1 MTQLSLSAISHPDFQ
16 VDSTRWY
23 EYRLA
28 FEGGEDFMREYLLR
42 QADESDSEFRDR
54 KRNTPIPAVAKEA
67 VKDVQRAITQR
78 LADVTRSGGSKHYQ
92 AAALGEGSGIDRD
105 GQGLDMFIGQSV
117 LEELL
122 VMGRVGVFVDN
133 VPPDGPTLADGP
145 AKPYAYVYRVED
157 ILNWRTMRP
166 EQEGVYSMVLL
177 RDREVTF
184 SQAFGLNFPNK
195 MEERFRLV
203 WIGDDGFM
211 RYRFLDKGLN
221 QVTPEVLNPQLVI
234 EDDGAVRTQ
243 LREIPFVMPQ
253 LKNSL
258 LTDVVGYQRLLMN
271 IASNEGMFGINMNS
285 PMLTIQRDTRAD
297 GANWK
302 KPVGGSEEPGG
313 QRSRTTTERQ
323 GIRSGWVRGRYYG
336 LEEAAP
342 AWINMPVESLQA
354 SAEHRQ
360 RLADEVRQLVN
371 VAVQN
376 QTGTRSE
383 SRETREISAQG
394 LESGLFFIA
403 MKLQH
408 AERQIAK
415 FCGMYEGED
424 PAVVTYPKRYNLKTQ
439 QERIK
444 DAQEFKKVIDDLPTQ
459 ELKKEGIKRIV
470 LDLFSG
476 TVSSETMNRM
486 MRAIER
492 HPYIGGFDNVMQLI
506 EAGLITRELA
516 GGSVDLDAD
525 EVKKAAEEKAKMA
538 AEILETQMKI
548 KSENAP
554 ERPAAR
560 GVPEAD
566 ANPNSGKEERA
577 EDAQKRGEQKAPL
590 KGEE

>member
-1 MTQLSLSAISHPDFQ
+1 MASLSLSALSHPDFH

-28 FEGGEDFMREYLLR
+28 FEGGEEFMREYLLR
-42 QADESDSEFRDR
+42 TAEETNDEFRDR

-78 LADVTRSGGSKHYQ
+78 LADVTRSGGSTHYQ
-92 AAALGEGSGIDRD
+92 AAVAGEGSGVDRE
-105 GQGLDMFIGQSV
+105 GQAMDMFIGQDL

-122 VMGRVGVFVDN
+122 VMGRAGVFVDN

-166 EQEGVYSMVLL
+166 EEEGTYSMILL

-184 SQAFGLNFPNK
+184 SQAFGLKFPNK

-203 WIGDDGFM
+203 WIGEDGFM
-211 RYRFLDKGLN
+211 RYRFMDKQLN
-221 QVTPEVLNPQLVI
+221 QMTPEVLNPQLVI
-234 EDDGAVRTQ
+234 EDDGAIRTQ
-243 LREIPFVMPQ
+243 LREIPFVMPR
-253 LKNSL
+253 LRTSL

-285 PMLTIQRDTRAD
+285 PMLFIQRDTRAD
-297 GANWK
+297 GQNWK
-302 KPVGGSEEPGG
+302 KPVGGAEEPGG
-313 QRSRTTTERQ
+313 QRSRTNTERQ

-336 LEEAAP
+336 LEENVP
-342 AWINMPVESLQA
+342 QWGNMPVESLEA
-354 SAEHRQ
+354 SSNYRQ
-360 RLADEVRQLVN
+360 KLADEVRQLVN

-376 QTGTRSE
+376 QTGTRTE

-403 MKLQH
+403 MKLQDV
-408 AERQIAK
+408 ERKIAK
-415 FCGMYEGED
+415 YFGIYEGED
-424 PAVVTYPKRYNLKTQ
+424 SATVTYPKRFNLKTQ

-476 TVSSETMNRM
+476 TVSSETMERM
-486 MRAIER
+486 MRAIDR
-492 HPYIGGFDNVMQLI
+492 HPYIGGFDNVMALI

-516 GGSVDLDAD
+516 GGSVDLDAE

-538 AEILETQMKI
+538 AEILETQAKI
-548 KSENAP
+548 KAENAP

-566 ANPNSGKEERA
+566 ANPSSGKEERA
-577 EDAQKRGEQKAPL
+577 EDVQKRGAQKAPTQ
-590 KGEE
+590 EEK